1 MTITNIKLKNFR
13 NYEYLKINLGSGIN
27 ILTGKNAQGKTNL
40 IEAVY
45 LCCVG
50 KSFRG
55 KDKELILKGQGSS
68 TVEVNALKAYGQHR
82 VKIYLSQTE
91 NKKILINDIPVLKT
105 GELLGGINAVYFS
118 PDELKLVKDAP
129 ACRRKFLDVDISQIN
144 KKYFYTLISYNKILQ
159 QRNNVL
165 KSSQKSLRPMLEI
178 YDEQLASA
186 GSYIISS
193 RMEFISSIY
202 DDVKKIHKTLSHSEE
217 LEISYQSSLSLQ
229 GDIKQNF
236 LNNLKSSRE
245 KDLKLGYTT
254 VGPHRDDIK
263 ILLSN
268 LDVKIYGSQ
277 GQQRTCAL
285 SIKLSELNYYK
296 KITGEYPL
304 LLLDDVFSE
313 LDIFRR
319 KRLLS
324 YCDYVQTIITTTE
337 NIKDLHNNTTA
348 VYSVNSG
355 SIAPFFN

>member
-13 NYEYLKINLGSGIN
+13 NYASLNINLGSGIN

-55 KDKELILKGQGSS
+55 KDKELILKGQTGAA
-68 TVEVNALKAYGQHR
+68 VEVNALKAYGQHR

-129 ACRRKFLDVDISQIN
+129 ACRRKFLDIDISQIN
-144 KKYFYTLISYNKILQ
+144 KKYFYTLINYNKILQ

-165 KSSQKSLRPMLEI
+165 KSPQKSLKPMIEI
-178 YDEQLASA
+178 YDEQLAAA
-186 GSYIISS
+186 GSYIIGC

-202 DDVKKIHKTLSHSEE
+202 GDVKKIHKTLSLTEE
-217 LEISYQSSLSLQ
+217 LDISYQSAFSLE

-245 KDLKLGYTT
+245 KDFKLGYTT

-263 ILLSN
+263 IMLDN
-268 LDVKIYGSQ
+268 FDVKIYGSQ

-285 SIKLSELNYYK
+285 SIKLSELSYYK

-313 LDIFRR
+313 LDIYR
-319 KRLLS
+319 KKSLLS
-324 YCDYVQTIITTTE
+324 YCGFVQTIITTTE
-337 NIKDLHNNTTA
+337 DIKDLHNDTSS
-348 VYSVNSG
+348 VYSVSG
-355 SIAPFFN
+355 GTVSPLKN